1 MLGIKAMTDN
11 NKLNP
16 IDNTARAGNE
26 ENVTKV
32 RVNTNEIGEGM
43 KTNPNYTNNR
53 NQVVV
58 DLKGKKGIAHKR
70 INQFVFEVSNEIAN
84 DVTLTVADKNK
95 QNRDVS
101 VVAAKIKASI
111 DSKQDV
117 DEIIKTLEDG
127 NSDIRK
133 QHEHGINIVTR
144 KQLANEQLA
153 KTAKST
159 FNAIEM
165 DQSITEAVK
174 SVQVQ
179 GLNVA
184 IANAKDTI
192 ETAVN
197 ADEIENALTD
207 GQNNIKKEHKA
218 GIDLYSQKA
227 NALRLI
233 DSIVAKVYK
242 AVENDNSLSTD
253 ERDIQKEDIDS
264 AVVEAR
270 NEIEIATSAD
280 EIEVAVT
287 TGETSINSQYHIG
300 IDLYTQ
306 KQTAKRQ
313 INKTASDVEWSI
325 SNDNTLVTAE
335 KNRQRDNTKKAEDN
349 AISAIELA
357 KNADELRYL
366 VEENQ
371 VNLKSQH
378 QVDVDLDIQKQNAK
392 DAIDKVAVS
401 IKNIINVDESLTSTE
416 KTAQKRQV
424 DKVAVE
430 TKSCVESGTNAQSVF
445 EENEKGLKQLKET
458 HQSNTFSLTDQKP
471 NAKDLINRIA
481 IKIKNDIDEDVTLT
495 DAQKFAQRQE
505 VDKDVVESRNNIDA
519 AQDAQ
524 KVVNEREKGIKRI
537 RDEHQTNIVT
547 LIDQKQNAMD
557 FVDQI
562 KVEVKSVID
571 EDETLKNF
579 EKSNQKNRVD
589 SDALN
594 AKTDID
600 LATDAQCVLDAQNN
614 AVRAIKSEYVASSL
628 SLLDQKQS
636 AKEAVHQAAVEVK
649 REIDSD
655 QTLSNDE
662 KFDQKNKVDQNVKL
676 AKSNIEEANDAQRV
690 IDSQTNGINCVRG
703 DYNSGS
709 AIVEQKK
716 LAKAKIVQVAK
727 DIKTRITADVT
738 LVDLEKTAQRARVD
752 SRVVDAK
759 DEVDGTNTAQG
770 IIDAVSAAILTISN
784 EYQPSNDSLEK
795 QRNLAEEKI
804 SDKVGKISDLID
816 KDLTLNDRAK
826 SIQFAAVTL
835 AENEVVSNIS
845 KATNAQSI
853 KTSFERGVVFV
864 ESKYRPNPISLDE
877 QKQYAIT
884 LITAEAEIVKNEIKN
899 DVDIDFEIK
908 NSQTKAVQQQKQDA
922 ISKMVLV
929 TSSQLIENLYV
940 ESVNILHA
948 QHLTGNDLASQK
960 LAAKTLLA
968 KEVETVKDIITSDI
982 TLYDRDRISQ
992 VANVEAKLKMSE
1004 ETINQSNSTDSLS
1017 NQVAISISLID
1028 NQYIPGKPIN
1038 VQKAEA
1044 IKEIEDA
1051 AASTDYIS
1059 TENLSTGENKI
1070 DEVKIKQAVDAV
1082 VIAIKENINRA
1093 SFAEDINRAKN
1104 DGLAGIAAV
1113 EKIDVTLDDHEVD
1126 ESIGKVNQA
1135 ISAYETKKS
1144 LEEGVSQID
1153 RAIAEIEFQ
1162 ESKAQAKRI
1171 IKDHGEKVYNHLKYI
1186 SDLSDSDKQSFR
1198 EKVDRIVQTGSAN
1211 IETVKSQSDIL
1222 KIISTS
1228 QNSIDELDTNSVS
1241 SKFTEKENSDSKTL
1255 RKNSVNKI
1263 GSDSKAF
1270 SLNGSSPDNFTLPE
1284 ANSTRKS
1291 KLIEKKLKHSAY
1303 FYNQEGKRANL
1314 LVAKRGSIVNTFGRE
1329 MIKNRE
1335 FYLTDNNL
1343 YIAAENFDP
1352 LKRILKKRSF
1362 LYDENGRR
1370 SGNSTLKKGTEVSTY
1385 GSPVFIYDKKY
1396 YLVDDGYYIKT
1407 INFGSNEESGY
1418 ASLVDGLTSNA
1429 VLNHDALI
1437 YNNEGQQISKVIL
1450 EAGSRVTKGET
1461 RTVNGY
1467 QFTRIGKNQYVASD
1481 NIVGTMRTVSSKTS
1495 VYDKY
1500 GNKVGK
1506 QVFKSG
1512 ETVRTFGD
1520 VVAINGL
1527 AYFSIGNGQFISE
1540 TAFE

>member
-1 MLGIKAMTDN
+1 MLGIRTMTDN

-16 IDNTARAGNE
+16 IGSTARAGNE

-43 KTNPNYTNNR
+43 KTNSNYTNNR

-58 DLKGKKGIAHKR
+58 DLKGKKRIAHKR
-70 INQFVFEVSNEIAN
+70 INQFVYEVSNEIAN
-84 DVTLTVADKNK
+84 DVTLTIADKNK
-95 QNRDVS
+95 QNRDVN

-133 QHEHGINIVTR
+133 QHEYGVNIVTQ
-144 KQLANEQLA
+144 KQVANEQLS
-153 KTAKST
+153 KTAKSV
-159 FNAIEM
+159 FYSIEM
-165 DQSITEAVK
+165 DRSITEAEK
-174 SVQVQ
+174 GVQVQ
-179 GLNVA
+179 GLNSA
-184 IANAKDTI
+184 IANAKNTI
-192 ETAVN
+192 ENAAN
-197 ADEIENALTD
+197 ADEIDIALTD
-207 GQNNIKKEHKA
+207 GQSDIKKHHKT

-233 DSIVAKVYK
+233 DGIVAKVYK

-287 TGETSINSQYHIG
+287 TGETSINSQYHTG

-325 SNDNTLVTAE
+325 SNDNTLVAAE
-335 KNRQRDNTKKAEDN
+335 KNRQKDNTKKAEDS

-357 KNADELRYL
+357 KNADELRYS
-366 VEENQ
+366 VDKSRA
-371 VNLKSQH
+371 NLKKQH
-378 QVDVDLDIQKQNAK
+378 QMNVDLDIQKQNAK
-392 DAIDKVAVS
+392 DKIDEVAVS
-401 IKNIINVDESLTSTE
+401 VKNNINIDDSLTSTE
-416 KTAQKRQV
+416 KTAQKRKV

-430 TKSCVESGTNAQSVF
+430 TKSCIESGTSAQSIF

-458 HQSNTFSLTDQKP
+458 HQSNAFSLTDQKP

-481 IKIKNDIDEDVTLT
+481 IKIKGDIDKDVTLT
-495 DAQKFAQRQE
+495 DEQKFAQRQD

-519 AQDAQ
+519 AEDAQ

-537 RDEHQTNIVT
+537 IDAHQTNIIALT
-547 LIDQKQNAMD
+547 DQKQNAMD
-557 FVDQI
+557 FIDQV

-579 EKSNQKNRVD
+579 EKSDQKNRVD
-589 SDALN
+589 ADALN
-594 AKTDID
+594 AKNDIN
-600 LATDAQCVLDAQNN
+600 LATNAQSVLDAQNDG
-614 AVRAIKSEYVASSL
+614 VETIKSEYSTSTL
-628 SLLDQKQS
+628 SLLDQKQN
-636 AKEAVHQAAVEVK
+636 AKEKVHQAGVEVK
-649 REIDSD
+649 GEITSD

-662 KFDQKNKVDQNVKL
+662 KFDQKNKVDQSVKL
-676 AKSNIEEANDAQRV
+676 AKDSIEEAKDAQRV
-690 IDSQTNGINCVRG
+690 IDAQTTGINHVRS
-703 DYNSGS
+703 DYQSGS

-752 SRVVDAK
+752 SSVVDAK
-759 DEVDGTNTAQG
+759 DEIDGTNTAQG

-784 EYQPSNDSLEK
+784 EYQPSSDNLDK

-804 SDKVGKISDLID
+804 SDKVGNISDLID

-826 SIQFAAVTL
+826 SLQFAAITL
-835 AENEVVSNIS
+835 AENEVVRNIS

-853 KTSFERGVVFV
+853 KTSFEKGAVLV
-864 ESKYRPNPISLDE
+864 ESKYQPNPFSLSE
-877 QKQYAIT
+877 QKQYAIA
-884 LITAEAEIVKNEIKN
+884 LITAEAEIIENEVKNDSN
-899 DVDIDFEIK
+899 IDFEIK
-908 NSQTKAVQQQKQDA
+908 ESQIKAVQQQKQEA
-922 ISKMVLV
+922 INKIALV
-929 TSSQLIENLYV
+929 ESAQIIEDLYIQ
-940 ESVNILHA
+940 SVNILHA

-960 LAAKTLLA
+960 TSAKTLLV
-968 KEVETVKDIITSDI
+968 KEAETVKDIITNDV

-992 VANVEAKLKMSE
+992 VANVEQRLKMSE
-1004 ETINQSNSTDSLS
+1004 EAIDQAENTNLLST
-1017 NQVAISISLID
+1017 QVATSISVID
-1028 NQYIPGKPIN
+1028 NQHIPGKSIS
-1038 VQKAEA
+1038 VQKSEA
-1044 IKEIEDA
+1044 IKEIEEA
-1051 AASTDYIS
+1051 ASSTDYIS
-1059 TENLSTGENKI
+1059 ANNLSNNEGEV
-1070 DEVKIKQAVDAV
+1070 DEVKIKQAVSAV
-1082 VIAIKENINRA
+1082 VIAIKENINR
-1093 SFAEDINRAKN
+1093 SYFAEDINRAKN

-1113 EKIDVTLDDHEVD
+1113 ERIDVTLDDHEVD
-1126 ESIGKVNQA
+1126 ESIEKVNQA
-1135 ISAYETKKS
+1135 ISTYEANRS
-1144 LEEGVSQID
+1144 LEKGTSQID
-1153 RAIAEIEFQ
+1153 RAVAEIEFQ
-1162 ESKAQAKRI
+1162 ESKVQAKRM
-1171 IKDHGEKVYNHLKYI
+1171 IKDHGEKVFNHLKYI
-1186 SDLSDSDKQSFR
+1186 SDLSDSDKQAFK

-1228 QNSIDELDTNSVS
+1228 QNSIDELSTTAAS
-1241 SKFTEKENSDSKTL
+1241 SKFTEKENSKSKIS
-1255 RKNSVNKI
+1255 RKSRISKN
-1263 GSDSKAF
+1263 GSESRAF

-1284 ANSTRKS
+1284 SNSIRNS

-1303 FYNQEGKRANL
+1303 FYNKEGKRANL
-1314 LVAKRGSIVNTFGRE
+1314 LVAKRGSIINTFGSE

-1343 YIAAENFDP
+1343 YIAAENFNP
-1352 LKRILKKRSF
+1352 LKRTLKKRSF
-1362 LYDENGRR
+1362 LYDEDGKR
-1370 SGNSTLKKGTEVSTY
+1370 SGNRTLKKGTEISTY
-1385 GSPVFIYDKKY
+1385 GSPVLIYDKKY

-1418 ASLVDGLTSNA
+1418 VSLVDGLTSNA

-1467 QFTRIGKNQYVASD
+1467 QFTRIGKNQYVVSD
-1481 NIVGTMRTVSSKTS
+1481 NIDGTMRTVSSKTS

-1500 GNKVGK
+1500 GNKAGK